1 MFSEPPNIT
10 QVPTVLSLYTH
21 QERGQILRAPKYLEI
36 WTGEFQI
43 Y

>member
-10 QVPTVLSLYTH
+10 QVSTVLSFYTR
-21 QERGQILRAPKYLEI
+21 QERGQILRALKCPEI
-36 WTGEFQI
+36 RTGEFQI